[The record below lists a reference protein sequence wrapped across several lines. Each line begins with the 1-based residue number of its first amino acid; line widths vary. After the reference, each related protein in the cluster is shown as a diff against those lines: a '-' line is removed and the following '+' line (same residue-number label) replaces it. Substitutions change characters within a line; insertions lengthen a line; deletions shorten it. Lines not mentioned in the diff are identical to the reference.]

1 MKVAV
6 YCGSSMGNDDAYAAA
21 AKALGKYFAE
31 QSVTLVYGGGKVG
44 LMGVVADAVLDNG
57 GKVIG
62 VIPTHL
68 KHKEIGHPGLTELI
82 EVADMHARKAKMA
95 ELADAYV
102 ALPGGAGTMDEFFE
116 IWTWAQLGHHQK
128 PCALY
133 NVNGFYDGLLSFIH
147 NAKDAGF
154 TREAYAE
161 MIIVATEPQ
170 QLMTAYSCY
179 ESPAG
184 KWH

>member
-6 YCGSSMGNDDAYAAA
+6 YCGSSMGNDEAYAEAA
-21 AKALGKYFAE
+21 RELGKYFAQ
-31 QSVTLVYGGGKVG
+31 QSITLVYGGGNVG
-44 LMGVVADAVLDNG
+44 LMGVVADAVMDNG
-57 GKVIG
+57 GQVIG

-68 KHKEIGHPGLTELI
+68 QHKEIGHPGLTELI
-82 EVADMHARKAKMA
+82 EVPDMHTRKAKMA

-102 ALPGGAGTMDEFFE
+102 ALPGGAGTMEEFFE
-116 IWTWAQLGHHQK
+116 IWTWAQLGLHRK

-133 NVNGFYDGLLSFIH
+133 NVNGFYDSLLTFIH
-147 NAKDAGF
+147 SAREAGF
-154 TREAYAE
+154 TRDAFAR

-170 QLMTAYSCY
+170 ELLAAYQSY

-184 KWH
+184 KWN

>member
-6 YCGSSMGNDDAYAAA
+6 YCGSSMGNDPVYAETAQ
-21 AKALGKYFAE
+21 ALGKHFAE
-31 QSVTLVYGGGKVG
+31 QGITLVYGGGKVG

-57 GKVIG
+57 GKVTG

-82 EVADMHARKAKMA
+82 EVADMHSRKAAMA
-95 ELADAYV
+95 EMADAYV

-116 IWTWAQLGHHQK
+116 IWTWGQLGHHHK

-133 NVNGFYDGLLSFIH
+133 NVNGFYDQLLGFIH
-147 NAKDAGF
+147 SAKDAGF
-154 TREAYAE
+154 TREAFAE
-161 MIIVATEPQ
+161 MIIVADEPETLLQ
-170 QLMTAYSCY
+170 AYADY

-184 KWH
+184 KWN